1 MLQVENTKNFPD
13 VPLAGNEDLQTEA
26 HRVILSPVWT
36 TPSLCLPLSQSSWQS
51 GIKVVKLPSTSPP
64 IVASSTSPSIS
75 ALVIQ
80 APPSPILLPQLLL
93 LASVTAA
100 PPRRNGTASVQP
112 VTRLHSLVKHQ
123 SPLHQWRLPH
133 QWSSP
138 HQL

>member
-1 MLQVENTKNFPD
+1 MLRVENTKNFPD
-13 VPLAGNEDLQTEA
+13 VPLARNEDILIEA
-26 HRVILSPVWT
+26 HRVILSSVWT

-100 PPRRNGTASVQP
+100 LPRRSVIASVP
-112 VTRLHSLVKHQ
+112 PATRQNRLVKHH

-133 QWSSP
+133 HQW
-138 HQL
+138 